1 MRILSL
7 LLSFRGRINRS
18 MFWLGHLLS
27 VVLVIALL
35 GLGYAI
41 GAAIVEDKA
50 PDLFAGVWVSA
61 AVLLY
66 VWMFLA
72 LCTKRFHDH
81 DSSAW
86 WCLIL
91 AIPAIGLLFFLIELG
106 MFRGTK
112 GGNRYGADPAG

>member
-1 MRILSL
+1 MQILSL

-18 MFWLGHLLS
+18 MFWLGHVLS
-27 VVLVIALL
+27 VVLVLALV
-35 GLGYAI
+35 GVGYSI
-41 GAAIVEDKA
+41 DAAIAGDKA
-50 PDLFAGVWVSA
+50 PSLFAGVWVSA
-61 AVLLY
+61 ALLLY
-66 VWMFLA
+66 VWMSLA
-72 LCTKRFHDH
+72 LCIKRFHDH

-112 GGNRYGADPAG
+112 GG